1 MSEFVSVT
9 YKCVGS
15 DLNDL
20 FKFYEAFWTN
30 DEDRP
35 RPHDVCKC
43 EIDIAPIVASLGFDL
58 EKYDLHGLVINYRL
72 EGRTLIIDYI
82 TGYSEQKDFRKC
94 IETRFPSIK
103 VYYKFDNDHAPDYY
117 TNDSSGDY
125 FPTYYFESYVNTI
138 YCKTIEEAATKA
150 SQITGSNVAPSAE
163 EIYDALDKY
172 YREHDI
178 CIEDCYR
185 FMDYK
190 IRDD

>member
-15 DLNDL
+15 DLKDL
-20 FKFYEAFWTN
+20 FKLYETFWTN

-35 RPHDVCKC
+35 RPHDVRKC
-43 EIDIAPIVASLGFDL
+43 EIDIAPIVTSLGFDL

-72 EGRTLIIDYI
+72 EGKTLDIDYI
-82 TGYSEQKDFRKC
+82 TGYSEQIDFRKC
-94 IETRFPSIK
+94 IEARFPSIK
-103 VYYKFDNDHAPDYY
+103 VYYKEDDDQAGLYY
-117 TNDSSGDY
+117 TNDVRGDY
-125 FPTYYFESYVNTI
+125 FPTYYFENYGNTI
-138 YCKTIEEAATKA
+138 YCKTIEEAATNA
-150 SQITGSNVAPSAE
+150 SQITGSNVAPSAKD
-163 EIYDALDKY
+163 IYDALDKY

-190 IRDD
+190 VLND